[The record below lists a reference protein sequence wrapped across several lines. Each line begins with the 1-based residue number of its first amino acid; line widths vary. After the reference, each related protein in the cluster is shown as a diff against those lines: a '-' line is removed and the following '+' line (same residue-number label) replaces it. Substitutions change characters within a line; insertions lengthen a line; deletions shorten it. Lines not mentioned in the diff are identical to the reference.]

1 MSFSI
6 DQAFLTDTLQALVQ
20 IDSSNPSLS
29 PSGAGELEIAQY
41 VASVIESLGL
51 EASVDVVADGRAN
64 AVGILRGSGGG
75 KSLMLNAH
83 LDTVGV
89 EGMAAPFSAEIRD
102 GKLYGRGSQ
111 DMKCSIAASLAAA
124 KALRDADIKLAGDLI
139 LTFVAD
145 EEYASIGMQD
155 LVKRYQADGCI
166 VTEPTGHAIC
176 AAHRGFLWYK
186 ITAQGRAAHG
196 SRYDEGIDAIMHI
209 GRFLAGLDQL
219 EQELRQRPTASLA
232 GVPSLHASM
241 ISGGT
246 EISVYPATCELHV
259 ERRTNPIETAAQCLA
274 ELQAIA
280 DRIMAADPNVQ
291 LTVEEYLERKPF
303 EVATDAPIV
312 TTLQTAIRNRLGSNA
327 PIEGASYWTDAAFSA
342 DAGIESVIFGPIGDG
357 LHSAEEWVDLQSC
370 VDVAHILAQ
379 TAIEYCKLA

>member
-1 MSFSI
+1 MTISI
-6 DQAFLTDTLQALVQ
+6 DRDFLTTTLQKLVQ

-29 PSGAGELEIAQY
+29 PSGAGEFEIANY
-41 VASVIESLGL
+41 AASVMEALGL
-51 EASVDVVADGRAN
+51 ETSVDMVDEGRAN

-75 KSLMLNAH
+75 KALMLNAH

-102 GKLYGRGSQ
+102 GRLYGRGSQ
-111 DMKCSIAASLAAA
+111 DMKCSIAASIAAV
-124 KALRDADIKLAGDLI
+124 KALLDANITLAGDLI

-155 LVKRYQADGCI
+155 IVKRYQAHGCI

-176 AAHRGFLWYK
+176 TAHRGFLWYK
-186 ITAQGRAAHG
+186 VSAEGRAAHG
-196 SRYDEGIDAIMHI
+196 SRYDDGIDAIMHM

-232 GVPSLHASM
+232 GVPSIHASM

-246 EISVYPATCELHV
+246 EISVYPAACELHV
-259 ERRTNPIETAAQCLA
+259 ERRTNPTETAAQCLA

-280 DRIMAADPNVQ
+280 DRIMAADPKVK

-303 EVATDAPIV
+303 EVASNAPIV
-312 TTLQTAIRNRLGSNA
+312 TTLEAAIEARLGSVM
-327 PIEGASYWTDAAFSA
+327 PHEGASYWTDAAFSA
-342 DAGIESVIFGPIGDG
+342 DAGIETVIFGPVGAG

-370 VDVAHILAQ
+370 VDVAHILAE
-379 TAIEYCKLA
+379 TAIAYCGVA